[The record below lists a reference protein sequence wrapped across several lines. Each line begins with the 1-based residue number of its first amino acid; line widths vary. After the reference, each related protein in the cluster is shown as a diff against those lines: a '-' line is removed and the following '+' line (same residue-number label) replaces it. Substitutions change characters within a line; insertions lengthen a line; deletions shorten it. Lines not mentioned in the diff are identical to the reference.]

1 MNNHHE
7 LTSTMFQS
15 KSANPFT
22 LVCFIA
28 CTGLL
33 PAAATAT
40 SPEDAEPPAKP
51 SQWIHAGR
59 VLDVV
64 SGQYAED
71 QLITIVGGKIA
82 AIEPI
87 PKQGEADR
95 HWIDWSHLT
104 VLPGLIDTH
113 THLCDNS
120 HMGEQF
126 DHWALPAASFGI
138 AGVVNAQRTLQAG
151 FTSVRDLSAP
161 YYACVALRDAI
172 NDGWVPG
179 PRMHSSGQMIT
190 MTGGHGDWGGWM
202 AAEHQVST
210 PAEAVADGVDEVRK
224 AVRLQIQHG
233 VDWIKLSATGGFGTT
248 GTVPAASTYT
258 QAEIQAAVEEA
269 AKRGIGVAAHAHGED
284 GILNAIAAG
293 VRSVEHGTLMD
304 TEAIKQLKQNNTFVV
319 MDLLAAHYD
328 LIETQQD
335 FSDKQLSTS
344 NETYYQ
350 DYAANFKRAYQAGVR
365 LAFGTDAGVYPHG
378 RNAEQFQL
386 MVDAGMSPIDA
397 IRSATSWAAE
407 LMGAAT
413 QVGQIKV
420 GMWADMVAV
429 HGDPLTDIGVLPTV
443 QQVMKGGQLVPLN

>member
-1 MNNHHE
+1 
-7 LTSTMFQS
+7 MFQFRFVS
-15 KSANPFT
+15 PYT
-22 LVCFIA
+22 LI
-28 CTGLL
+28 GLL
-33 PAAATAT
+33 ALTCWLPLAAAATT
-40 SPEDAEPPAKP
+40 PDGAEPTAKT
-51 SQWIHAGR
+51 SQWIRAGR

-64 SGQYAED
+64 KGEYATD
-71 QLITIVGGKIA
+71 QLITITDGKIT

-87 PKQGEADR
+87 PKQAQPNDL
-95 HWIDWSHLT
+95 WLDWSHLT
-104 VLPGLIDTH
+104 VLPGLIDAH

-120 HMGEQF
+120 HMGRAF

-138 AGVVNAQRTLQAG
+138 AGVVNAKRTLQAG
-151 FTSVRDLSAP
+151 FTTVRDLSAP

-172 NDGWVPG
+172 NAGWVPG

-202 AAEHQVST
+202 APEHQVQT
-210 PAEAVADGVDEVRK
+210 PAETVADGTDAVRQ

-248 GTVPAASTYT
+248 GTIPGASTYT

-269 AKRGIGVAAHAHGED
+269 AKRGIGVAAHAHGND

-293 VRSVEHGTLMD
+293 VKSIEHGTLMD
-304 TEAIKQLKQNNTFVV
+304 TQAIKQLKKNNTFVV

-328 LIETQQD
+328 LIETKKD
-335 FSDKQLSTS
+335 FTDKQIQTT
-344 NETYYQ
+344 NEAYYQ

-365 LAFGTDAGVYPHG
+365 LAFGTDSGVYPHG

-397 IRSATSWAAE
+397 IRSATTWAAE
-407 LMGAAT
+407 LLGQEQA
-413 QVGQIKV
+413 VGQIQV
-420 GMWADMVAV
+420 GMHADLLAV
-429 HGDPLTDIGVLPTV
+429 QGDPLTDIGVLTKV
-443 QQVMKGGQLVPLN
+443 QQVMKGGELVPGD